1 MVLQKIK
8 CAGRQYK
15 AKHAQAE
22 SHVKDLKQEI
32 GQLSEKID
40 ASEAELDRAKAS
52 SEAQS
57 NELRLVS
64 EDMAR
69 IITEYEALK
78 KSKVNEISSENGSL
92 KEQIETLKK
101 VNDDKTKNL
110 LESEDVI
117 LRQKKELESLS
128 VRLTEAEANLAMAT
142 SAVEAKTAE
151 ISTASNDVK
160 TILINYEAMKKSNE
174 ELELRQNNLTAE
186 VTALKKKL
194 RSQMEMEQRK
204 KEELEKN
211 KILIKELKLQMFY
224 FVYLQFNLKSIF
236 SWGAFIIER
245 DSNFLSGLFLHCIKQ
260 ASMVH

>member
-1 MVLQKIK
+1 MLQKIK

-117 LRQKKELESLS
+117 LRQKKEMESLS

-194 RSQMEMEQRK
+194 RRQMEMEQRK

-224 FVYLQFNLKSIF
+224 FVICNSI
-236 SWGAFIIER
+236 
-245 DSNFLSGLFLHCIKQ
+245 
-260 ASMVH
+260 